1 MQSRERIIDIKALIR
16 CVVEKWR
23 LLLLVGFLAG
33 VVLAGIKGYSQY
45 KLYKL
50 SQGQQETA
58 AQESGSQKGQIL
70 NVMHVAEVEREEY
83 YTNSILGKINPH
95 KEGKATADILVSIPA
110 NTAPAAA
117 GGEPAATGG
126 EPAAAGGEP
135 AAAEGEPA
143 AAEGEPAATGEEPAA
158 QENSVKPQN
167 IVNYYASTVLY
178 RIDYTQA
185 AEELGEDPALLGE
198 LVTAVPGT
206 TDPSQLSVA
215 VIYPTPEGAE
225 VILDSILT
233 QVRAARAEAQRIYG
247 NHELLIV
254 NEASG
259 VVVDEEL
266 FKWANNRVVEI
277 MALVN
282 SQKTVG
288 NNFTSSGSARIATV
302 TQKDVAKT
310 AVKWGVTGLIAGVV
324 MTMVLIVIYLLA
336 AGKVLSGREF
346 NRHFGMKKIA
356 CVPSRKFTILKGL
369 DKWAA
374 SIDSAYYNHPQR
386 SVCLQVADAG
396 IRAAVRPDA
405 QIALV
410 GDLAPEYL
418 DKLAAEM
425 NKSGASSGL
434 GASYFGIPCMEQT
447 PESVDSIMNCDA
459 AVIVARAEKSC
470 YKDAEDVLDACA
482 LLGREVIGSIVLM

>member
-58 AQESGSQKGQIL
+58 AQQTGSQKSQVL
-70 NVMHVAEVEREEY
+70 NVMRDAEADRKEY
-83 YTNSILGKINPH
+83 CINSILGKINPH

-126 EPAAAGGEP
+126 EPAAA
-135 AAAEGEPA
+135 EGEPA
-143 AAEGEPAATGEEPAA
+143 AQRRTCGGPTGRG
-158 QENSVKPQN
+158 QNPQN

-324 MTMVLIVIYLLA
+324 MTMVLIVVYLLA

-369 DKWAA
+369 GQMGGF
-374 SIDSAYYNHPQR
+374 YRQR
-386 SVCLQVADAG
+386 LLQ
-396 IRAAVRPDA
+396 
-405 QIALV
+405 
-410 GDLAPEYL
+410 
-418 DKLAAEM
+418 
-425 NKSGASSGL
+425 SS
-434 GASYFGIPCMEQT
+434 
-447 PESVDSIMNCDA
+447 
-459 AVIVARAEKSC
+459 AEKC
-470 YKDAEDVLDACA
+470 LPAGG
-482 LLGREVIGSIVLM
+482 GRQYQSGSAP

>member
-33 VVLAGIKGYSQY
+33 VVLAGIKGYSQH

-126 EPAAAGGEP
+126 EPAAA
-135 AAAEGEPA
+135 EG
-143 AAEGEPAATGEEPAA
+143 EPAA

-198 LVTAVPGT
+198 LVTAAPGT

-215 VIYPTPEGAE
+215 VIYPTPEGAK

-356 CVPSRKFTILKGL
+356 CVPGRKFTILKGL

-386 SVCLQVADAG
+386 SVCLQVADANV
-396 IRAAVRPDA
+396 RAAVRPDA

>member
-126 EPAAAGGEP
+126 EPAAA
-135 AAAEGEPA
+135 EG
-143 AAEGEPAATGEEPAA
+143 EPAA

-310 AVKWGVTGLIAGVV
+310 AVKWGVSGLIAGVV

-356 CVPSRKFTILKGL
+356 CVPGRKFTILKGL

-434 GASYFGIPCMEQT
+434 RASYFGIPCMEQT

>member
-126 EPAAAGGEP
+126 EPAAA
-135 AAAEGEPA
+135 
-143 AAEGEPAATGEEPAA
+143 EGEPAATGGEPAAAGGEPAA

-346 NRHFGMKKIA
+346 SRHFGLRKIA
-356 CVPSRKFTILKGL
+356 CVPGRKFTILKGL

>member
-126 EPAAAGGEP
+126 EPAAA
-135 AAAEGEPA
+135 
-143 AAEGEPAATGEEPAA
+143 EGEPAATGGEPAAAGGEPAA

-346 NRHFGMKKIA
+346 NRHFGLRKIA
-356 CVPSRKFTILKGL
+356 CVPGRKFTILKGL

-410 GDLAPEYL
+410 GDLVPEYL

>member
-1 MQSRERIIDIKALIR
+1 MQNKERVIDIKGLFR

-23 LLLLVGFLAG
+23 LLLLVG
-33 VVLAGIKGYSQY
+33 VLAGAVLAGTKGYSQY

-126 EPAAAGGEP
+126 EPAAAGGE
-135 AAAEGEPA
+135 
-143 AAEGEPAATGEEPAA
+143 TAA

-346 NRHFGMKKIA
+346 NRHFGLRKIA
-356 CVPSRKFTILKGL
+356 CVPGRKFTILKGL

-386 SVCLQVADAG
+386 SVCLQVADANV
-396 IRAAVRPDA
+396 RAAVRPDA

-434 GASYFGIPCMEQT
+434 RASYFGIPCMEQT

>member
-1 MQSRERIIDIKALIR
+1 MQNKERVIDIKGLFR

-23 LLLLVGFLAG
+23 LLLLVG
-33 VVLAGIKGYSQY
+33 VLAGAVLAGTKGYSQY

-58 AQESGSQKGQIL
+58 AQQTGSQKSQVL
-70 NVMHVAEVEREEY
+70 NVMRDAEADRKEY
-83 YTNSILGKINPH
+83 CINSILGKINPH
-95 KEGKATADILVSIPA
+95 KEGKATADILVNIPV
-110 NTAPAAA
+110 NTAAAA
-117 GGEPAATGG
+117 GGEPAA
-126 EPAAAGGEP
+126 
-135 AAAEGEPA
+135 
-143 AAEGEPAATGEEPAA
+143 
-158 QENSVKPQN
+158 QENNVKPQS

-178 RIDYTQA
+178 RIDYTSA
-185 AEELGEDPALLGE
+185 AQELGEDPSLLGE
-198 LVTAVPGT
+198 LVTAVPGA
-206 TDPSQLSVA
+206 TDPAQLSVA
-215 VIYPTPEGAE
+215 VIYPTPEGAK

-233 QVRAARAEAQRIYG
+233 QVRAARAEAQRVYG

-259 VVVDEEL
+259 VGVDEEL
-266 FKWANNRVVEI
+266 SEWANNMAVEI
-277 MALVN
+277 MALIN
-282 SQKTVG
+282 SQK
-288 NNFTSSGSARIATV
+288 NLDKNLTSSGSAGIAAV

-310 AVKWGVTGLIAGVV
+310 AVKWGVSGLVAGIVLTMILIAV
-324 MTMVLIVIYLLA
+324 YLLA

-386 SVCLQVADAG
+386 SVCLQVADAN

-410 GDLAPEYL
+410 GDLPLEYL
-418 DKLAAEM
+418 DKLASEM

-434 GASYFGIPCMEQT
+434 RTSYFAIPCTEQT
-447 PESVDSIMNCDA
+447 PESVVSIVNCDA
-459 AVIVARAEKSC
+459 SVIVARAEKSD
-470 YKDAEDVLDACA
+470 YKSAEDVLDACA
-482 LLGREVIGSIVLM
+482 LLGRNVIGSIVLM

>member
-126 EPAAAGGEP
+126 EPAAA
-135 AAAEGEPA
+135 
-143 AAEGEPAATGEEPAA
+143 EGEPAATGGEPAAAGGEPAA

-346 NRHFGMKKIA
+346 NRHFGLRKIA
-356 CVPSRKFTILKGL
+356 CVPGRKFTILKGL

-386 SVCLQVADAG
+386 SVCLQVADANV
-396 IRAAVRPDA
+396 RAAVRPDA

-434 GASYFGIPCMEQT
+434 RASYFGIPCMEQT

>member
-126 EPAAAGGEP
+126 EPAAA
-135 AAAEGEPA
+135 EGEPA
-143 AAEGEPAATGEEPAA
+143 AAEGEPAA

-198 LVTAVPGT
+198 LVTAAPGT

-215 VIYPTPEGAE
+215 VIYPTPEGAK

-346 NRHFGMKKIA
+346 NRHFGMRKIA
-356 CVPSRKFTILKGL
+356 CVPGRKFTIL
-369 DKWAA
+369 
-374 SIDSAYYNHPQR
+374 
-386 SVCLQVADAG
+386 
-396 IRAAVRPDA
+396 IRR
-405 QIALV
+405 
-410 GDLAPEYL
+410 
-418 DKLAAEM
+418 
-425 NKSGASSGL
+425 GAS
-434 GASYFGIPCMEQT
+434 
-447 PESVDSIMNCDA
+447 
-459 AVIVARAEKSC
+459 
-470 YKDAEDVLDACA
+470 AC
-482 LLGREVIGSIVLM
+482 RWRTRVSERQCVRTHRSRW

>member
-126 EPAAAGGEP
+126 EPAAAGGE
-135 AAAEGEPA
+135 
-143 AAEGEPAATGEEPAA
+143 TAA

-356 CVPSRKFTILKGL
+356 CVPGRKFTILKGL

-386 SVCLQVADAG
+386 SVCLQVADANV
-396 IRAAVRPDA
+396 RAAVRPDA

-434 GASYFGIPCMEQT
+434 RASYFGIPCMEQT

>member
-95 KEGKATADILVSIPA
+95 KEGKATADILVSIPQ
-110 NTAPAAA
+110 NTAPVTA
-117 GGEPAATGG
+117 EG
-126 EPAAAGGEP
+126 EPAAAGG
-135 AAAEGEPA
+135 
-143 AAEGEPAATGEEPAA
+143 EPAA

-198 LVTAVPGT
+198 LVTAAPGT

-215 VIYPTPEGAE
+215 VIYPTPEGAK

-302 TQKDVAKT
+302 TQKDVAMT

-356 CVPSRKFTILKGL
+356 CVPGRKFTILKGL

>member
-126 EPAAAGGEP
+126 EPAAA
-135 AAAEGEPA
+135 EGEPA
-143 AAEGEPAATGEEPAA
+143 AAEGEPAA

-198 LVTAVPGT
+198 LVTAAPGT

-215 VIYPTPEGAE
+215 VIYPTPEGAK

-324 MTMVLIVIYLLA
+324 MTMVLIVVYLLA

-386 SVCLQVADAG
+386 SVCLQVADAN

-410 GDLAPEYL
+410 GDLPLEYL

-425 NKSGASSGL
+425 NKSGASTGIRT
-434 GASYFGIPCMEQT
+434 SYFAIPCMEQT
-447 PESVDSIMNCDA
+447 PDSVISIVNCDA
-459 AVIVARAEKSC
+459 SVIVARAEKSD
-470 YKDAEDVLDACA
+470 YKGAEDVLDACA
-482 LLGREVIGSIVLM
+482 LLGRDVIGSIVLM

>member
-70 NVMHVAEVEREEY
+70 NVMHVAEVE
-83 YTNSILGKINPH
+83 T
-95 KEGKATADILVSIPA
+95 DILVSIPA

-126 EPAAAGGEP
+126 EPAAA
-135 AAAEGEPA
+135 EG
-143 AAEGEPAATGEEPAA
+143 EPAA

-302 TQKDVAKT
+302 TQKDVAMT
-310 AVKWGVTGLIAGVV
+310 AVKWGVSGLIAGVV

-346 NRHFGMKKIA
+346 NRHFGLRKIA
-356 CVPSRKFTILKGL
+356 CVPGRKFTILKGL

>member
-126 EPAAAGGEP
+126 EPAAAGGE
-135 AAAEGEPA
+135 
-143 AAEGEPAATGEEPAA
+143 TAA

-198 LVTAVPGT
+198 LVTAAPGT

-356 CVPSRKFTILKGL
+356 CVPGRKFTILKGL

-386 SVCLQVADAG
+386 SVCLQVADANV
-396 IRAAVRPDA
+396 RAAVRPDA

-434 GASYFGIPCMEQT
+434 RASYFGIPCMEQT

>member
-126 EPAAAGGEP
+126 EPAAA
-135 AAAEGEPA
+135 EG
-143 AAEGEPAATGEEPAA
+143 EPAA

-198 LVTAVPGT
+198 LVTAAPGT

-215 VIYPTPEGAE
+215 VIYPTPEGAK

-346 NRHFGMKKIA
+346 NRHFGMRKIA
-356 CVPSRKFTILKGL
+356 CVPGRKFTILKGL

-434 GASYFGIPCMEQT
+434 RASYFGIPCMEQT

-470 YKDAEDVLDACA
+470 YKDAEDVLDTCA

>member
-117 GGEPAATGG
+117 GGEPAA
-126 EPAAAGGEP
+126 
-135 AAAEGEPA
+135 AEGEPA
-143 AAEGEPAATGEEPAA
+143 AAEGEPAA

-302 TQKDVAKT
+302 TQKDVAMT

-356 CVPSRKFTILKGL
+356 CVPGRKFTILKGL

-386 SVCLQVADAG
+386 SVCLQVADANV
-396 IRAAVRPDA
+396 RAAVRPDA

-425 NKSGASSGL
+425 NKSGASSGIR
-434 GASYFGIPCMEQT
+434 ASYFGIPCMEQT

>member
-126 EPAAAGGEP
+126 EPAAA
-135 AAAEGEPA
+135 EGEPA
-143 AAEGEPAATGEEPAA
+143 AAEGEPAA

-346 NRHFGMKKIA
+346 NRHFGLRKIA
-356 CVPSRKFTILKGL
+356 CVPGRKFTILKGL

>member
-126 EPAAAGGEP
+126 EPAAA
-135 AAAEGEPA
+135 EG
-143 AAEGEPAATGEEPAA
+143 EPAA

-198 LVTAVPGT
+198 LVTAAPGT

-215 VIYPTPEGAE
+215 VIYPTPEGAK

-302 TQKDVAKT
+302 TQKDVAMT

-346 NRHFGMKKIA
+346 NRHFGLRKIA
-356 CVPSRKFTILKGL
+356 CVPGRKFTILKGL

-386 SVCLQVADAG
+386 SVCLQVADANV
-396 IRAAVRPDA
+396 RAAVRPDA

-434 GASYFGIPCMEQT
+434 RASYFGIPCMEQT

>member
-346 NRHFGMKKIA
+346 NRHFGLRKIA
-356 CVPSRKFTILKGL
+356 CVPGRKFTILKGL

>member
-117 GGEPAATGG
+117 GGEPAAAEG
-126 EPAAAGGEP
+126 EPAAAGGE
-135 AAAEGEPA
+135 
-143 AAEGEPAATGEEPAA
+143 TAA

-198 LVTAVPGT
+198 LVTAAPGT

-215 VIYPTPEGAE
+215 VIYPTPEGAK

-302 TQKDVAKT
+302 TQKDVAMT

-356 CVPSRKFTILKGL
+356 CVPGRKFTILKGL

-386 SVCLQVADAG
+386 SVCLQVADANV
-396 IRAAVRPDA
+396 RAAVRPDA

>member
-117 GGEPAATGG
+117 GG
-126 EPAAAGGEP
+126 
-135 AAAEGEPA
+135 
-143 AAEGEPAATGEEPAA
+143 EPAA

-302 TQKDVAKT
+302 TQKDVAMT
-310 AVKWGVTGLIAGVV
+310 AVKWGVSGLIAGVV

-346 NRHFGMKKIA
+346 NRHFGLRKIA
-356 CVPSRKFTILKGL
+356 CVPGRKFTILKGL

-386 SVCLQVADAG
+386 SVCLQVADANV
-396 IRAAVRPDA
+396 RAAVRPDA

>member
-33 VVLAGIKGYSQY
+33 VVLAGIKGYSQH

-126 EPAAAGGEP
+126 EPAAA
-135 AAAEGEPA
+135 EG
-143 AAEGEPAATGEEPAA
+143 EPAA

-198 LVTAVPGT
+198 LVTAAPGT

-302 TQKDVAKT
+302 TQKDVAMT

-356 CVPSRKFTILKGL
+356 CVPGRKFTILKGL

-386 SVCLQVADAG
+386 SVCLQVAAANV
-396 IRAAVRPDA
+396 RAAVRPDA

-434 GASYFGIPCMEQT
+434 RASYFGIPCMEQT

>member
-126 EPAAAGGEP
+126 EPAAA
-135 AAAEGEPA
+135 EGEPA
-143 AAEGEPAATGEEPAA
+143 AAEGEPAA

-198 LVTAVPGT
+198 LVTAAPGT

-215 VIYPTPEGAE
+215 VIYPTPEGAK

-346 NRHFGMKKIA
+346 NRHFGMRKIA
-356 CVPSRKFTILKGL
+356 CVPGRKFTILKGL
-369 DKWAA
+369 DQWAA
-374 SIDSAYYNHPQR
+374 SIDSAEYNHPQR

-434 GASYFGIPCMEQT
+434 RASYFGIPCMEQT

-470 YKDAEDVLDACA
+470 YKDAEDVLDTCA

>member
-126 EPAAAGGEP
+126 EPAAA
-135 AAAEGEPA
+135 EG
-143 AAEGEPAATGEEPAA
+143 EPAA

-198 LVTAVPGT
+198 LVTAAPGT

-356 CVPSRKFTILKGL
+356 CVPGRKFTILKGL